1 MLRKKNFC
9 IFWQGPLPASWLG
22 SCPVSNRMRRHSLN
36 LHQGRFQLDNRKNF
50 FKERVIRSWKGL
62 PRELVKSPSLEV
74 SKEQVDM
81 ALSVLGW

>member
-1 MLRKKNFC
+1 M
-9 IFWQGPLPASWLG
+9 
-22 SCPVSNRMRRHSLN
+22 
-36 LHQGRFQLDNRKNF
+36 DNRKIF

-81 ALSVLGW
+81 AFSVLGW